1 MVLAVENSFEP
12 PNTPDEVAALIEH
25 FDSPSV
31 FCEDEMDVIDTTVV
45 PCGDGFLRFTKREK
59 SGRILMEKASSLRGP
74 WEEVESDFLRELRNV
89 EGPICYSLDDGR
101 TVLLLDGYGMNPP
114 AYRAFL
120 SEDPA
125 SGVFRSADALFQ
137 SGEMDAV
144 LIATPHYFHPP
155 MCRAALEAGL
165 HVLCEKPAGVYTKNV
180 HELNEFAKTQNKTFA
195 IMFNQRMNPLYQ
207 KMREIV
213 KGGEWGE
220 LKRVNWIITNW
231 FRTQYYYNSG
241 GWRATWSGEGGGVL
255 LNQCPHQ
262 LDLWQ
267 WICGM
272 PSKIRA
278 VCREGKWHDIEV
290 EDDVMIYAEYPN
302 GASGVFITTTG
313 DCPGTN
319 RLEITLEKAKL
330 VCEDCGGFFG
340 SKVWHSTDKYRRTIW
355 QCNSKFSGEKRCGT
369 PTLDTETIRR
379 MFITAYNQLMQNRK
393 EIISD
398 CESMRKLLTD
408 FTSLDAEIDRH
419 MEETRVVAELV
430 KAAVKENASTAQS
443 QDAYLKKY
451 ESLTARYETASKEL
465 ERLQAERTRRSQQDK
480 AMRLFIRTLKRQ
492 PERMDTWD
500 DTIWMVMVEK
510 AIVHKDGGITF
521 VFYNGT
527 EIKVGA

>member
-1 MVLAVENSFEP
+1 MQQIRMGIVGVGNMGSAHV
-12 PNTPDEVAALIEH
+12 
-25 FDSPSV
+25 
-31 FCEDEMDVIDTTVV
+31 
-45 PCGDGFLRFTKREK
+45 KR
-59 SGRILMEKASSLRGP
+59 
-74 WEEVESDFLRELRNV
+74 
-89 EGPICYSLDDGR
+89 
-101 TVLLLDGYGMNPP
+101 
-114 AYRAFL
+114 FL
-120 SEDPA
+120 SGECPQIQLTAVADIDPTRLA
-125 SGVFRSADALFQ
+125 WAKEQLPTVKTFDSADALFQ
-137 SGEMDAV
+137 SGEVDAV

-330 VCEDCGGFFG
+330 VCEDD
-340 SKVWHSTDKYRRTIW
+340 KLMMAKLPMST
-355 QCNSKFSGEKRCGT
+355 SE
-369 PTLDTETIRR
+369 
-379 MFITAYNQLMQNRK
+379 
-393 EIISD
+393 
-398 CESMRKLLTD
+398 
-408 FTSLDAEIDRH
+408 
-419 MEETRVVAELV
+419 
-430 KAAVKENASTAQS
+430 
-443 QDAYLKKY
+443 
-451 ESLTARYETASKEL
+451 
-465 ERLQAERTRRSQQDK
+465 
-480 AMRLFIRTLKRQ
+480 FIRT
-492 PERMDTWD
+492 
-500 DTIWMVMVEK
+500 
-510 AIVHKDGGITF
+510 ASDGFAKMEYNYEEVPCPGENSQHTGICNAF
-521 VFYNGT
+521 AAHILNGT
-527 EIKVGA
+527 PLTALGEEGINGLSISNAAFLSSWTEQDITLTEGENPMAAHEDKFLSLLRDKIAHSKAKTTVNTGVQSDMSSTF